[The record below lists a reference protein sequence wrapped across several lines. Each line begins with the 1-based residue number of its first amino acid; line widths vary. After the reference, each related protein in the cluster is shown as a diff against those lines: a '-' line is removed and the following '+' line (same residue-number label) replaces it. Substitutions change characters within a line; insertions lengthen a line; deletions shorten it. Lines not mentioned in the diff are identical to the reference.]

1 MDACVE
7 NVFTT
12 PAIEAINVTQATAEE
27 NDRPASSD
35 LHHEHQ
41 ETDAEQETVARGDGA
56 QGFSP
61 EDSAD
66 LSESDGTSGSC
77 SGGAAALPPS
87 GPHPLR
93 ARSGGPPPQPAPP
106 PTEPPAPKKNP
117 SPPAPPGR

>member
-77 SGGAAALPPS
+77 SGGAGHVPAG
-87 GPHPLR
+87 GPHPV
-93 ARSGGPPPQPAPP
+93 RSACGDPHA
-106 PTEPPAPKKNP
+106 
-117 SPPAPPGR
+117 

>member
-77 SGGAAALPPS
+77 SGGGGAGPLPGHAP
-87 GPHPLR
+87 
-93 ARSGGPPPQPAPP
+93 ARGAPGGPPP
-106 PTEPPAPKKNP
+106 
-117 SPPAPPGR
+117 